1 MFTTRRGLRVNLCF
15 LLDAWRRAWV
25 FHPDAR
31 QCLTPSRPRSVLVA
45 ALCVIGFAVGT
56 GAHAQ
61 ATPQE
66 REALAPSWL
75 PLLQQSAPPVAGER
89 GQWVA
94 WSTNY
99 AHPTAARNVG
109 LTDADVRAWDA
120 NLRRLLEALQAAPV
134 LRDLNGFSAGG
145 RASLDGEWQGAGA
158 RPRKAPAVGSL
169 WIGTWRPEVAARD
182 AAMNRAV
189 DSDTRRFLMGL
200 NIIPYGPRAP
210 WMHDAQGEFFV
221 LPQLPSPWP
230 GTMIVR
236 RSLLVVRPDKPPP
249 YLPVSQGRVLQAFAA
264 HFADGEAQA
273 AQVLAMRRQA
283 LADYLSP
290 ANEARRRAEIE
301 TETRRFMNA
310 NRMDE
315 ASARRRAEAID
326 QAYVEKLRAEAN
338 PPADDPVFGPALAA
352 RAARE
357 RLASM
362 SPAERD
368 APAWMSAAPDR
379 VENPFALPLRA
390 PGEPGAAPVMQV
402 NPAFFDPRL
411 PRTALQALT
420 VHDLDGIAE
429 YAHLDPGRARYGPA
443 RVNLLILQQT
453 DWQALARQVLR

>member
-1 MFTTRRGLRVNLCF
+1 MNPFSWLDVRRCACAFRL
-15 LLDAWRRAWV
+15 
-25 FHPDAR
+25 DAR
-31 QCLTPSRPRSVLVA
+31 QCPPPSHARSVLVA
-45 ALCVIGFAVGT
+45 ALCVVGLT
-56 GAHAQ
+56 VGAGAHAQ
-61 ATPQE
+61 ATRAE
-66 REALAPSWL
+66 REELAPSWL

-89 GQWVA
+89 GQWVT

-99 AHPTAARNVG
+99 VHPTAARDVG
-109 LTDADVRAWDA
+109 LSDADVRAWDN
-120 NLRRLLEALQAAPV
+120 NLRGLLDALQAAPV
-134 LRDLNGFSAGG
+134 LRDLSGFSAGG
-145 RASLDGEWQGAGA
+145 RASLDGEWQGPGA
-158 RPRKAPAVGSL
+158 RPRKAPVVGDL

-182 AAMNRAV
+182 AAAKRAV
-189 DSDTRRFLMGL
+189 DSDTRRLL
-200 NIIPYGPRAP
+200 ININRIPEGPRAP
-210 WMHDAQGEFFV
+210 WMQDSKGECFV
-221 LPQLPSPWP
+221 LPKVASPWP
-230 GTMIVR
+230 GTTIVR
-236 RSLLVVRPDKPPP
+236 ESLLVVRPDKPQP

-338 PPADDPVFGPALAA
+338 PAADDPVFAPALAA

-368 APAWMSAAPDR
+368 APAWMSAAPDK

-390 PGEPGAAPVMQV
+390 PDEPGAAPVMQV
-402 NPAFFDPRL
+402 NPAFFDPAL
-411 PRTALQALT
+411 PRTALQAL
-420 VHDLDGIAE
+420 VVRDLKGIAE
-429 YAHLDPGRARYGPA
+429 HAHLDPDKTRFDPA
-443 RVNLLILQQT
+443 RVNLLVLQQT
-453 DWQALARQVLR
+453 DWPALARQVLR